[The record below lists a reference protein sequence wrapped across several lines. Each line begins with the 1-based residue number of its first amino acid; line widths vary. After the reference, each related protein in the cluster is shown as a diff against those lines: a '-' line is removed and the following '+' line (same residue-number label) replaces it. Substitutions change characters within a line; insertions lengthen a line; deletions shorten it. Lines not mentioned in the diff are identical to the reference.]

1 MSKHEDHEHDF
12 SDGEYL
18 SKIPLTT
25 LYRWFMYD
33 IHTENPNEHVDI
45 FKITTVSEEGDEK
58 EQEES
63 HLRMGNIQ
71 GLLPL
76 MNLYSTM
83 TAQYVFEMQKR
94 EIIGDVSPDIQ
105 EKLEKDSN
113 KMKQF
118 YKLISLSALMTMLS
132 SAIELG
138 ILSTEGSFIE
148 VDETK
153 E

>member
-1 MSKHEDHEHDF
+1 MSEHDDDGHDF
-12 SDGEYL
+12 SESVHL

-33 IHTENPNEHVDI
+33 IHTENPNNHVDI
-45 FKITTVSEEGDEK
+45 FKITAVSDEGDEK

-63 HLRMGNIQ
+63 RLRMEQIED
-71 GLLPL
+71 LLPL

-94 EIIGDVSPDIQ
+94 EVIGDVPEEMV
-105 EKLEKDSN
+105 EKLDKEAN

-132 SAIELG
+132 GAIELG

>member
-1 MSKHEDHEHDF
+1 MSANGNHEHDF

-33 IHTENPNEHVDI
+33 IHTENPNDHVDI
-45 FKITTVSEEGDEK
+45 FKISVVSEEGDEK

-63 HLRMGNIQ
+63 QLRMENIQ

-94 EIIGDVSPDIQ
+94 EIIDDINPEMK
-105 EKLEKDSN
+105 EKLEKDAN

>member
-1 MSKHEDHEHDF
+1 MSEHEDHEHDF
-12 SDGEYL
+12 SEGHYL

-33 IHTENPNEHVDI
+33 IHTENPNNHVDI
-45 FKITTVSEEGDEK
+45 FKITAVSDEGDEK

-63 HLRMGNIQ
+63 RLRMEQIQ
-71 GLLPL
+71 ELLPL

-94 EIIGDVSPDIQ
+94 EVIDEVSPEIV

-132 SAIELG
+132 SAVELG
-138 ILSTEGSFIE
+138 ILSTEGSLID
-148 VDETK
+148 VDEIK

>member
-1 MSKHEDHEHDF
+1 MSEHEDHENDLSEGH
-12 SDGEYL
+12 YL

-33 IHTENPNEHVDI
+33 IHTENPNNHVDI
-45 FKITTVSEEGDEK
+45 FKITAVSDEGDEK

-63 HLRMGNIQ
+63 RLRMEQIQ
-71 GLLPL
+71 ELLPL

-94 EIIGDVSPDIQ
+94 EVIDEVSPEIA

-132 SAIELG
+132 SAVELG
-138 ILSTEGSFIE
+138 ILSTEGSLID
-148 VDETK
+148 VDEIK